1 MTKFI
6 FLSDSHVSM
15 PGGHM
20 AYTQQKSYVHKIKDI
35 LICLDDWI
43 KEEGDKGEKIDF
55 IIHGGDMI
63 NDTATDINLA
73 RKLFDLSVPVYLCLG
88 NHDLTVK
95 NSFELWLKE
104 APEFFLDKSPNF
116 TIHSDNTLIHIIP
129 NQWEVEPY
137 YWKSSLIP
145 YYLPDQLKALEQKL
159 AKYPNSIHFL
169 ITHTSILGIP
179 TSQTGLHFPY
189 FESGQEF
196 TQQIMGFIEKYPQ
209 IRGVF
214 HGHTHLNAHIK
225 QKNINAHFIS
235 APAFS
240 ETPFEFKVIE
250 VTPSFITM
258 KTYNLMDK
266 VDFKVEYNFNKTFV
280 QGRSIDR
287 SFVDDLKRG
296 KPLLTVESKIDDLLA
311 DEKARAILEKHAKFI
326 LNLPI
331 LSHFLRT
338 TIRVMKFYFPER
350 ITPELLKT
358 INTELEEI

>member
-35 LICLDDWI
+35 LLCLDDWI
-43 KEEGDKGEKIDF
+43 KGEGDIDF
-55 IIHGGDMI
+55 VLHGGDMI
-63 NDTATDINLA
+63 NDTNTDISLA
-73 RKLFDLSVPVYLCLG
+73 RDLFNLSVPVYLCLG
-88 NHDLTVK
+88 NHDLTVE
-95 NSFELWLKE
+95 NGFELFWLKE
-104 APEFFLDKSPNF
+104 APEFFLDSSPNF
-116 TIHSDNTLIHIIP
+116 TIHSGNTLVHVIP
-129 NQWEVEPY
+129 NQWETDKPY
-137 YWKSSLIP
+137 FWKSSLIP
-145 YYLPDQLKALEQKL
+145 HYLPDQMKELAQKL
-159 AKYPNSIHFL
+159 EKYPNSIHFL
-169 ITHTSILGIP
+169 TTHTSILGIP
-179 TSQTGLHFPY
+179 TDQTGLHFPY

-196 TQQIMGFIEKYPQ
+196 TQKIMGFIKKYPQ

-214 HGHTHLNAHIK
+214 HGHTHLNALVKHK
-225 QKNINAHFIS
+225 DVNTRFIS
-235 APAFS
+235 ASAFS
-240 ETPFEFKVIE
+240 ESPFEFKVIE

-258 KTYNLMDK
+258 KTYSLMDK

-296 KPLLTVESKIDDLLA
+296 KPLLTVESKIDELLA
-311 DEKARAILEKHAKFI
+311 DEKARAVLEKHVKFI
-326 LNLPI
+326 LDLPI

-350 ITPELLKT
+350 INPELLNT